1 MDVGA
6 ELADFFYLFVYNIL
20 NQNYC
25 WYADEKII

>member
-1 MDVGA
+1 MDADA
-6 ELADFFYLFVYNIL
+6 ELAIFLFVYNIL